1 MSIEKNIQTI
11 ICGVIDRETII
22 NNLNQVS
29 IDRPGGSLLYAASGH
44 ALFNKRI
51 GLIAKTNQAL
61 LDVFSSELEKIDA
74 NLHGIVP
81 GPFPIDDIRYY
92 RIYSRDRW
100 DTANYMRH
108 FYELGH
114 PVPKFLFSLKDQSH
128 ITNQSRRAENLPLT
142 SADFPSEYTG
152 ASALLIT
159 PLNYKA
165 HFSCPPSLRTRGV
178 ETIFL
183 RSSSSYMIPRKLV
196 DISRLLQGVDFFFTT
211 ERDIRTLFKTRFSQ
225 YRMMLE
231 ALQTFG
237 AKTYIIK
244 KKKGGYFLMNAD
256 SQRLCIIPDSPVFT
270 VDPIGEDDCFCGA
283 FMGSF
288 ENGLSLEE
296 CAANASATASICR
309 EGSGFTYILNAF
321 PMLLHLRA
329 ELIAQDITYAAI
341 SSIKE

>member
-44 ALFNKRI
+44 ALFNKKI
-51 GLIAKTNQAL
+51 GLIAKTNKTL
-61 LDVFSSELEKIDA
+61 LDEFSKELEKIDA
-74 NLHGIVP
+74 DLHGIFP
-81 GPFPIDDIRYY
+81 CPFPIDDIRYY

-114 PVPKFLFSLKDQSH
+114 PVPKSLLSWENKTH
-128 ITNQSRRAENLPLT
+128 FTKEIKRAENLSLT
-142 SADFPSEYTG
+142 SSDFPPEYSG
-152 ASALLIT
+152 ARALLIT
-159 PLNYKA
+159 PLNYTA
-165 HFSCPPSLRTRGV
+165 HFSCPPSLRARGV

-183 RSSSSYMIPRKLV
+183 RSSSSYMIPGKLAA
-196 DISRLLQGVDFFFTT
+196 ISSLLDGVDFFFTT
-211 ERDIRTLFKTRFSQ
+211 EHEIRALFKTRFSR

-231 ALQTFG
+231 ALQNFG
-237 AKTYIIK
+237 AKTFIIK
-244 KKKGGYFLMNAD
+244 EKKGGYFLMSAE
-256 SQRLCIIPDSPVFT
+256 SQRLCIIPDCSVFT

-283 FMGSF
+283 FLGSF

-296 CAANASATASICR
+296 CAANASAAASICR
-309 EGSGFTYILNAF
+309 EGSGFTYILNTF
-321 PMLLHLRA
+321 SMLLQLRA
-329 ELIAQDITYAAI
+329 ELTVQGITYSTI
-341 SSIKE
+341 SSITD